1 MNKNKVSAVMVMV
14 AVITFATII
23 LVRHNHKS
31 STSVESMKIGAI
43 LPLTGSLSFLGQPQA
58 TALEIARQELQGGG
72 TPAVLIVEDNRGD
85 AASSVTAARKL
96 ISVDKVKLAFVT
108 TSAIA
113 NAVAPLFQE
122 AGIPLITICS
132 DETISER
139 FPNSMNFYVGIDDE
153 ITAIV
158 AFLKSRGARNIA
170 MLRVEASVTA
180 YALSLLRTQYKDTI
194 QVAHDETYKLGE
206 TIPRGSL
213 EKIKAFKPDAILL
226 LGYGPE
232 FPAILKI
239 AAEMDIQ
246 VPIIGNYSMAGE
258 PARKLGT
265 SVLTNAIF
273 TAFPISVAE
282 LADTPFGKQYM
293 KQTGEQ
299 PRQFLDYVFAYEA
312 LRVAGDYWKTH
323 AHTFSS
329 LQEYCRGRTFK
340 TLFGD
345 LTIDKAGN
353 GTLPMVISKYN
364 DAGLVTP
371 LSH

>member
-1 MNKNKVSAVMVMV
+1 
-14 AVITFATII
+14 
-23 LVRHNHKS
+23 
-31 STSVESMKIGAI
+31 
-43 LPLTGSLSFLGQPQA
+43 
-58 TALEIARQELQGGG
+58 
-72 TPAVLIVEDNRGD
+72 
-85 AASSVTAARKL
+85 
-96 ISVDKVKLAFVT
+96 
-108 TSAIA
+108 
-113 NAVAPLFQE
+113 
-122 AGIPLITICS
+122 
-132 DETISER
+132 
-139 FPNSMNFYVGIDDE
+139 MNFYVGIDDE